1 MERKRVAVIVL
12 TALLTL
18 SAAKS
23 HVRQVY
29 DGDTLLLSTGE
40 HVRYIGVDAPE
51 IDHQGGKS
59 DFLAHEARQLNAKL
73 VQGKPVRLELDLER
87 NDRHNRLLAYVFLEN
102 GDMVNELLVRKGL
115 ARVLP
120 RPPNLKY
127 SSLLLDS
134 QRRAMAERIGL
145 WQKGP
150 EKPERYYVA
159 NSDSYRFHRPSC
171 PLGKTISGRHRVLF
185 ESVYK
190 ASWEGYCPCRQCK
203 P

>member
-1 MERKRVAVIVL
+1 MERKRAAGVL
-12 TALLTL
+12 LIALLTL
-18 SAAKS
+18 SAAKPY
-23 HVRQVY
+23 VRQVY
-29 DGDTLLLSTGE
+29 DGDTMALSTGE

-51 IDHQGGKS
+51 IDHQGDKS

-87 NDRHNRLLAYVFLEN
+87 NDRHGRLLAYVFLEN

-120 RPPNLKY
+120 KPPNLKY

-145 WQKGP
+145 WQKDP
-150 EKPERYYVA
+150 EKPERYYIG

-171 PLGKTISGRHRVLF
+171 PLGKNISGRHRVLF

-190 ASWEGYCPCRQCK
+190 ACWEGYSPCRQCK

>member
-1 MERKRVAVIVL
+1 MERKRAAGVL
-12 TALLTL
+12 LIALLTL
-18 SAAKS
+18 SAAKPY
-23 HVRQVY
+23 VRQVY
-29 DGDTLLLSTGE
+29 DGDTMALSTGE

-51 IDHQGGKS
+51 IDNQGDKS

-87 NDRHNRLLAYVFLEN
+87 NDRHGRLLAYVFLEN

-120 RPPNLKY
+120 KPPNLKY

-145 WQKGP
+145 WQKDP
-150 EKPERYYVA
+150 ENPERYYIG

-171 PLGKTISGRHRVLF
+171 PLGKNISGRHRVLF
-185 ESVYK
+185 ESAYK
-190 ASWEGYCPCRQCK
+190 ACWEGYSPCRQCK